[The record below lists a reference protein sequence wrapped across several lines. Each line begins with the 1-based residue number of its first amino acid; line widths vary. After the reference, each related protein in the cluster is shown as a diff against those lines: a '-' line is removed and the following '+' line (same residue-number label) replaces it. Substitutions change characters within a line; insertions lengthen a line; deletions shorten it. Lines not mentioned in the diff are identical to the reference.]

1 MKPTL
6 AIVFLAGLGVGGG
19 TASLID
25 ATPLT
30 FPDAPKYVS
39 AALDPRASVKFSA
52 LSQASFEYVH
62 VIWRGASTP
71 IDGGFAYAPMTHAR
85 YSVPSARSG
94 GKPYVGEHY
103 SYTNGDTIAPL
114 LGLNR
119 AVLFPAA
126 LATCPDLTD
135 AEAYPA
141 LEDGHVE
148 YSGVEKDQKAVAR
161 FVVPSL
167 LAGLPPVVC
176 DVRTPAPAEAMA
188 LVAGMV
194 DERVIPAVKDET
206 GLR

>member
-1 MKPTL
+1 MKPAL

-30 FPDAPKYVS
+30 FEAPAKTVATALEAKAS
-39 AALDPRASVKFSA
+39 ARFEPLT
-52 LSQASFEYVH
+52 QAAVEYVH
-62 VIWRGASTP
+62 VIWRGVPAST
-71 IDGGFAYAPMTHAR
+71 DAGVAYAPLTHVR
-85 YSVPSARSG
+85 YKVPSTKG
-94 GKPYVGEHY
+94 GVPYVGEHR
-103 SYTNGDTIAPL
+103 SFTNGDTLESL

-119 AVLFPAA
+119 AVIFPAA
-126 LATCPDLTD
+126 KAQCPDLAD

-148 YSGVEKDQKAVAR
+148 YSGVEADKKAVAR
-161 FVVPSL
+161 LVVPSL
-167 LAGLPPVVC
+167 LAGLPPVTC
-176 DVRTPAPAEAMA
+176 DVRTPAPAEAMR

-194 DERVIPAVKDET
+194 DDRVLPAIREET

>member
-25 ATPLT
+25 AKPLT
-30 FPDAPKYVS
+30 FEAPAKTVATALEAKAS
-39 AALDPRASVKFSA
+39 ARFEPLT
-52 LSQASFEYVH
+52 QAAVEYVH
-62 VIWRGASTP
+62 VIWRGVPAST
-71 IDGGFAYAPMTHAR
+71 DAGVAYAPLTHVR
-85 YSVPSARSG
+85 YKVPSTKG
-94 GKPYVGEHY
+94 GAPYVGEHR
-103 SYTNGDTIAPL
+103 SFTNGDTLESL

-119 AVLFPAA
+119 AVIFPAA
-126 LATCPDLTD
+126 KAQCPDLAD

-148 YSGVEKDQKAVAR
+148 YSGVEADKKAVAR
-161 FVVPSL
+161 LVVPSL

-194 DERVIPAVKDET
+194 DERVLPAIKEET

>member
-25 ATPLT
+25 AKPLT
-30 FPDAPKYVS
+30 FPAAPVTVAQPLETKAS
-39 AALDPRASVKFSA
+39 ARFEPLT
-52 LSQASFEYVH
+52 QAAFEYVH
-62 VIWRGASTP
+62 VIWRGTRTDV
-71 IDGGFAYAPMTHAR
+71 DGGSAYAPLTHAR
-85 YSVPSARSG
+85 YKVASAKG
-94 GKPYVGEHY
+94 GVPYVGEHF
-103 SYTNGDTIAPL
+103 SYTNGETLESL

-119 AVLFPAA
+119 AVIFPAA
-126 LATCPDLTD
+126 KAQCPDLAD

-148 YSGVEKDQKAVAR
+148 YSGVEADKKAVAR
-161 FVVPSL
+161 LVVPSL
-167 LAGLPPVVC
+167 LAGLPPVTC

-194 DERVIPAVKDET
+194 DSRVIPAVKEET